1 MKKSSNRVSARAVE
15 PEPAAL
21 NRVTAEMPLPV
32 LSHPPPVTT
41 TTPRGAGHRPSPRSI
56 FPFASL
62 SSAPNPIPFLRLPSI
77 CAPSLPP
84 PPPPLLPPPVGFEKP
99 PPNPFRPPNSLLL
112 LIVFAGLLSAWAFFR
127 ALPADFRERWCRL
140 RESSKGAEAKILEL
154 PLHLIQAVIASE
166 DRRFFYHIGVDPY
179 GIGRAV
185 VRYPK
190 GGGGST
196 ITQQLVKNV
205 FLTSER
211 KISRKFF
218 EGILSLLLERK
229 MSKWEILYSYLSKMY
244 WGHGNYGIESASLF
258 YFRKH
263 PSLLNLGESALL
275 AGILPSPETFNPLT
289 SPTRGKN
296 SQARVLRRMV
306 TAGFL
311 DLETA
316 LVAVSQPLYLHN
328 INFEDENKEYEH
340 CRKHRGLSSIK
351 DIWDWEMAS
360 ILHEARE
367 NMEKMGHRMY
377 KYSH

>member
-1 MKKSSNRVSARAVE
+1 
-15 PEPAAL
+15 
-21 NRVTAEMPLPV
+21 MPLPV
-32 LSHPPPVTT
+32 LSRPPPITT
-41 TTPRGAGHRPSPRSI
+41 TTPRGAGHRPFPSPRSI
-56 FPFASL
+56 FPFPSL

-84 PPPPLLPPPVGFEKP
+84 PPPPPLPPPVGFEKP
-99 PPNPFRPPNSLLL
+99 PPNPFRPPNSLPL
-112 LIVFAGLLSAWAFFR
+112 LIVFAGLLSAWAFFH

-140 RESSKGAEAKILEL
+140 QESSKGAEAKILEL

-196 ITQQLVKNV
+196 ITQQ
-205 FLTSER
+205 
-211 KISRKFF
+211 
-218 EGILSLLLERK
+218 
-229 MSKWEILYSYLSKMY
+229 MY

-289 SPTRGKN
+289 SPTRSKN
-296 SQARVLRRMV
+296 SQAKVLRRMV

-316 LVAVSQPLYLHN
+316 LVAE
-328 INFEDENKEYEH
+328 FEH
-340 CRKHRGLSSIK
+340 CRKHRGLSSIN

>member
-1 MKKSSNRVSARAVE
+1 
-15 PEPAAL
+15 
-21 NRVTAEMPLPV
+21 MPLPV
-32 LSHPPPVTT
+32 LSRPPPITT
-41 TTPRGAGHRPSPRSI
+41 TTPRGAGHRPFPSPRSI
-56 FPFASL
+56 FPFPSL

-84 PPPPLLPPPVGFEKP
+84 PPPPPLPPPVGFEKP
-99 PPNPFRPPNSLLL
+99 PPNPFRPPNSLPL
-112 LIVFAGLLSAWAFFR
+112 LIVFAGLLSAWAFFH

-140 RESSKGAEAKILEL
+140 QESSKGAEAKILEL

-205 FLTSER
+205 FLTSEQ

-289 SPTRGKN
+289 SPTRSKN
-296 SQARVLRRMV
+296 SQAKVLRRMV

-316 LVAVSQPLYLHN
+316 LVAE
-328 INFEDENKEYEH
+328 FEH
-340 CRKHRGLSSIK
+340 CRKHRGLSSIN